1 LNIEELRLDISSS
14 ESFNPK
20 AIFNFIDEEQDG
32 KITVEELQQYLFDNG
47 MRDGTN
53 ESVCREIISEYDTDL
68 DGELSYQEFLNLFLP
83 ATDERLRKLCL
94 LKSEI

>member
-1 LNIEELRLDISSS
+1 MDISSS

-53 ESVCREIISEYDTDL
+53 ETVCREIISEYDTDL

-83 ATDERLRKLCL
+83 ATDERLRKLRL

>member
-1 LNIEELRLDISSS
+1 MDISSS

-53 ESVCREIISEYDTDL
+53 ETVCREIISEYDTDL

-83 ATDERLRKLCL
+83 ATDERLRKLYL